1 MTVTKLRENLFKIL
15 DKIIKTGI
23 PVEIERYGKKLKI
36 VTVNPPSKLDSL
48 QSHPGTIVGDPQDLV
63 HIDWSTEWKP

>member
-48 QSHPGTIVGDPQDLV
+48 QSPQSGNRDLSGHPRACMAL
-63 HIDWSTEWKP
+63 